1 MMREGRGSSGVDYTD
16 TKDGKSGATI
26 KKFV

>member
-1 MMREGRGSSGVDYTD
+1 MMIEGRESSGVDYTN

>member
-1 MMREGRGSSGVDYTD
+1 MMREGRGSSGVDYTY